1 MKRYNVVYYVL
12 FLAVTMGAFAS
23 MAQNSYGM
31 KLMGLVCLG
40 FCLTFL
46 YELFFSVPKLQDLSL
61 KSKRWFSL
69 ELVALNFLALLF
81 FFRSF
86 LIEIPGGREW
96 ILFTLVALFGITLF
110 NAWVHVWRSR
120 VIHKMLS
127 LGVLFYYGAL
137 LFFIITFFAGV
148 VRQEIAKILGPIGF
162 IFLFGFFMTVLIFRN
177 RIFEGE
183 EMSILQYVRMM
194 KNKSGILLIGFGLM
208 FLFFGLNQAGILP
221 SLYSGE
227 KPSGYLNLIRQ
238 AESGEE
244 KIQGKKRYELFD
256 EQYQKFIRKL
266 NHE

>member
-86 LIEIPGGREW
+86 A
-96 ILFTLVALFGITLF
+96 ALFIKT
-110 NAWVHVWRSR
+110 VSS
-120 VIHKMLS
+120 S
-127 LGVLFYYGAL
+127 L
-137 LFFIITFFAGV
+137 
-148 VRQEIAKILGPIGF
+148 
-162 IFLFGFFMTVLIFRN
+162 
-177 RIFEGE
+177 
-183 EMSILQYVRMM
+183 
-194 KNKSGILLIGFGLM
+194 
-208 FLFFGLNQAGILP
+208 
-221 SLYSGE
+221 
-227 KPSGYLNLIRQ
+227 
-238 AESGEE
+238 
-244 KIQGKKRYELFD
+244 
-256 EQYQKFIRKL
+256 
-266 NHE
+266 